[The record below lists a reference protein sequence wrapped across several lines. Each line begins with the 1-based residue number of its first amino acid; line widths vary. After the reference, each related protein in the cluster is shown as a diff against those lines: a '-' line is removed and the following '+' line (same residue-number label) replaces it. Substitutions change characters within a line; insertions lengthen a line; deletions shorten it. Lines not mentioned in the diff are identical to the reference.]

1 MEFVMKTAVSLVL
14 VLLAS
19 PVLAEDCNVQMDAGL
34 RMSEAGLAFYDK
46 EELIYQIKDQRHLVI
61 DGQTLDLSPA
71 QQALVSRFD
80 QDVRALVPEIKAIAL
95 EAIDMAIEGVT
106 RALDDLL
113 GKRNDISMQLHN
125 ELNHLKGDVRRYFDQ
140 GIINVNRDQ
149 EPSELFGK
157 HFETRMTRI
166 METSVQDSI
175 DEIMIAI
182 GKEILRSGGDV
193 QTFEARM
200 ERFGKE
206 IEAHMRAKAVR
217 MEARGRDL
225 CRAAIKVNQVE
236 DELRF
241 AIPAIRNFDLIQV
254 RPVSQHTTQK
264 I

>member
-61 DGQTLDLSPA
+61 DGQTLALSPA
-71 QQALVSRFD
+71 QQALV
-80 QDVRALVPEIKAIAL
+80 PEIKAITL
-95 EAIDMAIEGVT
+95 EGIDMAIEGVT
-106 RALDDLL
+106 RVLDDLL

-175 DEIMIAI
+175 EEIMIAI

-225 CRAAIKVNQVE
+225 CRAAIEVNQVE
-236 DELRF
+236 DELRL